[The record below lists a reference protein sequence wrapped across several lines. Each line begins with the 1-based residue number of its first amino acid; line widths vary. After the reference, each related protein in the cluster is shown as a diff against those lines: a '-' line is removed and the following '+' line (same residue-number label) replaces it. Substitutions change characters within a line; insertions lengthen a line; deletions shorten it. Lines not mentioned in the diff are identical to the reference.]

1 MTVPLTGQLKKE
13 TRTISCD
20 DNDFLNCFM
29 NVSVLVR
36 KFTSVAQ
43 MLENKWE
50 KIQPEGKRGENQ
62 CGRGKEGVVEGVY
75 TVQRSTWLTSS
86 LS

>member
-1 MTVPLTGQLKKE
+1 
-13 TRTISCD
+13 
-20 DNDFLNCFM
+20 M

>member
-1 MTVPLTGQLKKE
+1 
-13 TRTISCD
+13 
-20 DNDFLNCFM
+20 M

-50 KIQPEGKRGENQ
+50 KIQPEEKRWENQ
-62 CGRGKEGVVEGVY
+62 CGRGCGRGVHGTAIHLVNIIIIVSMTITRY
-75 TVQRSTWLTSS
+75 RYVIMSMNRRNQTL
-86 LS
+86 